1 MFSKTVSHSGWLK
14 EKASERSK
22 NGKGNKVRPSFIHN
36 KQEFSI
42 FMAHMKAVL
51 STENTFPATFFPEFF
66 SSLLLPTYFL

>member
-42 FMAHMKAVL
+42 FMAHMKMCEELKAVL
-51 STENTFPATFFPEFF
+51 STENISCYFF
-66 SSLLLPTYFL
+66 S